1 MQNFYH
7 DDTLCPSAAY
17 ILHVYI
23 SNFTSKEIFMKTPI
37 TPFPVNSL
45 TEEQFEFADANFG
58 LVVKACNAYHVPE
71 DLYEDCLQAGWETLL
86 KKIPDFDGSRA
97 KFSTF
102 IFPWLRNAFND
113 VIKENG
119 DGMTYKPKKTA
130 VNVLSLEKPV
140 GYDGEG
146 NSCSLSDLLPSDRDA
161 EREAVNEMMNDQLY
175 RCLRRLDSRERF
187 ILTRYYNLGN
197 GEDREWSLRE
207 IALALGTTRTTV
219 SNVMAR
225 ALEKL
230 RAMLEYGAGMR
241 HAA

>member
-1 MQNFYH
+1 
-7 DDTLCPSAAY
+7 
-17 ILHVYI
+17 
-23 SNFTSKEIFMKTPI
+23 MKTTI
-37 TPFPVNSL
+37 TPFPVRALSD
-45 TEEQFEFADANFG
+45 EQLEFADANFG
-58 LVVKACNAYHVPE
+58 LVVKACKAFHVPE

-86 KKIPDFDGSRA
+86 RKIPDFDGSRA

-119 DGMTYKPKKTA
+119 DGMTYKPKKAA

-140 GYDGEG
+140 GFDGEG
-146 NSCSLSDLLPSDRDA
+146 NSCSLSDLLPSDRDT
-161 EREAVNEMMNDQLY
+161 ERDALDDIMICQLKK
-175 RCLRRLDSRERF
+175 CLRRLDSRERF
-187 ILTRYYNLGN
+187 ILEHYFNLGN
-197 GEDREWSLRE
+197 REDREWSLRE

-225 ALEKL
+225 AIEKL
-230 RAMLEYGAGMR
+230 RCMLDYGAGMR